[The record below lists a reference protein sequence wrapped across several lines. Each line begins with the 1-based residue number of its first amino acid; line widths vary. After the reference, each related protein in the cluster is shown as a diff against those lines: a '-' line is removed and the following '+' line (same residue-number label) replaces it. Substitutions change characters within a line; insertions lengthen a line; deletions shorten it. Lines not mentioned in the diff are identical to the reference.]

1 MKIAIVEDEIKYANQ
16 LEKQIERYSEEKN
29 RLFLLGNVIKLR
41 GMYKDLCIRNDAGVF
56 FL

>member
-1 MKIAIVEDEIKYANQ
+1 MKIAIVEDEIQYANQ

>member
-29 RLFLLGNVIKLR
+29 RLFLLGQL
-41 GMYKDLCIRNDAGVF
+41 VF
-56 FL
+56 LLVVTV

>member
-41 GMYKDLCIRNDAGVF
+41 
-56 FL
+56 